1 MGKQINF
8 YIHKELGLE
17 FFNYLKKNNYILFIK
32 KNIRPTNL
40 EFNFIE
46 INNLVELNFENIKVY
61 GDIYICTKE
70 SWTDIVKTCINN
82 PDKYIYDILY
92 EFDVIEFSRS
102 FIRKENKEIDQG
114 RLYYITYYYDKNGEL
129 IHKNKNLDKLY
140 NKLCRWIRKNV
151 PRTEIQINNIGQK
164 HYISQPLIEL
174 INNEKYILR

>member
-8 YIHKELGLE
+8 YIHKELELE

-46 INNLVELNFENIKVY
+46 IDNLVELNFENIKVY

-102 FIRKENKEIDQG
+102 FKEKKIKKLIKGD
-114 RLYYITYYYDKNGEL
+114 YI
-129 IHKNKNLDKLY
+129 I
-140 NKLCRWIRKNV
+140 
-151 PRTEIQINNIGQK
+151 
-164 HYISQPLIEL
+164 
-174 INNEKYILR
+174 

>member
-8 YIHKELGLE
+8 YIHKELELE

-46 INNLVELNFENIKVY
+46 INFENIKVY

-140 NKLCRWIRKNV
+140 NKLCRWIRNV